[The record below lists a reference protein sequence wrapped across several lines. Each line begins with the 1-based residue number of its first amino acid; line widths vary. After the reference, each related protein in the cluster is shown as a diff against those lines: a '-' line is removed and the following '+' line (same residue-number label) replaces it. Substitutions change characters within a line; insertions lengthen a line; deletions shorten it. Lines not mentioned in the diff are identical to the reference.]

1 MNRLGPWLAGVI
13 VAVVLPSDGAAAPS
27 GDTAAL
33 AALTLPV
40 KHERVLVFSPHP
52 DDATLGAGG
61 LIQRISAGG
70 GTVRVVQVTGG
81 DGFSRGVMAIRPGER
96 PTAES
101 YRWYGSIRER
111 EALQAMRRLGVKHA
125 QVTLL
130 GFPDDG
136 LCGLTS
142 TYRTVRVFES
152 PYTKRAAPPDSEQL
166 VRNTMYRGE
175 DLVREL
181 AQIVE
186 EFRPTLIVLPH
197 PGDQHP
203 DHCATHVLVHEALA
217 LALHSDSRPPRVL
230 HYLVHFPDWPAAG
243 SVLPGRVLDKGWVWT
258 SLPLTPKEQ
267 AGKQAA
273 LDLFKSQAL
282 VMPEFLHAFVRS
294 SELFTE
300 GEPTLPVPCWC
311 SGENIAPATR
321 STVH

>member
-1 MNRLGPWLAGVI
+1 MNRLGLCLVGAI
-13 VAVVLPSDGAAAPS
+13 VVVVSPSYGAAAPA
-27 GDTAAL
+27 GDAA
-33 AALTLPV
+33 APPDLTLSV

-61 LIQRISAGG
+61 LIQRVSAGG

-81 DGFSRGVMAIRPGER
+81 DGFSRGVMAIRPDDR
-96 PTAES
+96 PTAEA

-111 EALQAMRRLGVKHA
+111 EALQAMRRLGVRRA

-142 TYRTVRVFES
+142 TYHTVRVFES

-166 VRNTMYRGE
+166 VRNTRYRGE

-217 LALHSDSRPPRVL
+217 IALHSNPRPPRVL

-243 SVLPGRVLDKGWVWT
+243 SVLPGRVLDKGWAWT

-267 AGKQAA
+267 AGKHAA
-273 LDLFKSQAL
+273 LDLFKSQTL
-282 VMPEFLHAFVRS
+282 VMAEFLNAFVRS
-294 SELFTE
+294 NELFTE

-311 SGENIAPATR
+311 SGENITPAAR
-321 STVH
+321 TVH